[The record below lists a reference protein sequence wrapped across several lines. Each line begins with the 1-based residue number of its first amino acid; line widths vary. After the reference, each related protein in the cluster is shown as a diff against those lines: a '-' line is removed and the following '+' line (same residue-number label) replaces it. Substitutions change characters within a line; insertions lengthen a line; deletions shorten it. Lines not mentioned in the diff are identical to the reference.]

1 MASIEKKENFKCT
14 PSQLFSILSD
24 YESYPDFLGDV
35 KGISILKSTKTYKI
49 VEYTVS
55 IIKDI
60 TYQLRV
66 KENKNKNISWTLE
79 KGLMFKSLNGSWTL
93 KDSKTKKGT
102 TDVVYE
108 VDMKLRLFAPKII
121 EKTLVEINLK
131 TMMKSFK
138 QRVKKLYG

>member
-1 MASIEKKENFKCT
+1 MAAITKKENFKCT
-14 PSQLFSILSD
+14 SEQLFSILSD
-24 YESYPDFLGDV
+24 YEKYPDFLGDV
-35 KGISILKSTKTYKI
+35 KAIKILKSTKTYKI

-66 KENKNKNISWTLE
+66 TEKKNKNISWSLE
-79 KGLMFKSLNGSWTL
+79 SGFMFKSLDGSWSL
-93 KDSKTKKGT
+93 EDSKTKKGT
-102 TDVVYE
+102 TDVVYA
-108 VDMKLRLFAPKII
+108 VDMKLRLFAPKMI

-138 QRVKKLYG
+138 QRVKTLYG

>member
-1 MASIEKKENFKCT
+1 MASIKKTENFNCT
-14 PSQLFSILSD
+14 SEQLFSILSD

-35 KGISILKSTKTYKI
+35 KAISIVKSTKTYKI

-55 IIKDI
+55 IIKNI

-79 KGLMFKSLNGSWTL
+79 SGLMFKSLDGSWDL
-93 KDSKTKKGT
+93 EDSKTKKGT
-102 TDVVYE
+102 TDVVYR

-131 TMMKSFK
+131 TMMKAFK
-138 QRVKKLYG
+138 NRVKKLYG